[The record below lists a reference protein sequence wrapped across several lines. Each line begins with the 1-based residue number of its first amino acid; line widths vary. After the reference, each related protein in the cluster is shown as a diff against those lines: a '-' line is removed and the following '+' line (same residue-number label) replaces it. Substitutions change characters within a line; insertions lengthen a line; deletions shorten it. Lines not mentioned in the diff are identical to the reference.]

1 MPIRRQSLRWQIAS
15 LFAVTVALALTT
27 FGVLTYRAVRV
38 SAMESAKARL
48 RSVVV
53 QIETIANLGIVNQR
67 EALAKLSTDPAVLAA
82 LRDRAPDALDA
93 AANVL
98 AGLQGTAGNSVRV
111 ELRDATGASVL
122 RVPSEAPS
130 TAPDRTLLHDSD
142 IVIGP
147 MRHDSDGTFFSSAA
161 PVRIGT
167 ATAGHLI
174 VTRRLGVGTANR
186 RIILNQLGDQAQLQ
200 LGNVG
205 EGLWSGGQLLPY
217 PGSPDEP
224 VIYERDGQRWVS
236 VSQDVSGTP
245 WLYAMEMPER
255 VALAEAQALVIPLVL
270 IGGLIA
276 VVAAVIGLQ
285 LTRRVTTPLETLT
298 AAAEAVAR
306 GDYDVEVAGLDR
318 ADEVGRLARA
328 FETMHTSVRAMRRRL
343 EADVDA
349 RTGELTNAVQRLR
362 DLDEQL
368 RRNQKLATLGQLSG
382 SVSHE
387 LRNPLG
393 VMNTVA
399 FLLDALPDGS
409 PKLKEYAALLRE
421 QVRLSERIISDMLDR
436 ARSGVP
442 QPTTVNVTQLLDDVL
457 AHANI
462 PAGITVQRHYGPS
475 VPTVVVDRDHIR
487 QITWNLVTNAVQAMQ
502 GGPGTLTVALAHTN
516 DQLRLEVS
524 DSGPGISADNVE
536 RIFEP
541 MFTTKPD
548 GVGLGLAI
556 SRALA
561 RSNGGDL
568 TVKGAGRPGA
578 AFVLDMP
585 ASTCQTSSV

>member
-130 TAPDRTLLHDSD
+130 AVPDRTLLHDSD

-161 PVRIGT
+161 PVRIGP
-167 ATAGHLI
+167 AIAGHLI

-399 FLLDALPDGS
+399 FLLDALPDAS

-487 QITWNLVTNAVQAMQ
+487 QITWNLVTNAVQAMH
-502 GGPGTLTVALAHTN
+502 GGPGTLTVALTHTN